1 MENVI
6 CDMSSVLLQFY
17 FYFIYYS
24 TSLRLLY
31 IYICIW
37 LKQIK
42 KVPGLVYSC
51 IPKWKI
57 NLWKDIS
64 HIKPLFFFQH
74 RRTPVSSFSVQ
85 LFLLCFYN
93 WYIFFSSCKLLID
106 DILCT
111 SGSLICSIWIAFW
124 NGIIYYIEY
133 M

>member
-1 MENVI
+1 MEKVI
-6 CDMSSVLLQFY
+6 CDMSSVLLQLY
-17 FYFIYYS
+17 FYFIY
-24 TSLRLLY
+24 TVQVFDCY

-42 KVPGLVYSC
+42 KVPGLVYSR